1 MNYYLRNMLKYW
13 RYTVRMFVKLLLHRS
28 ESSEISVDHLLERM
42 NSNLPPL
49 IIDIRSAPEFNG
61 AEGHIPN
68 AKSIPIGELTSNLE
82 NLHSSK
88 EKEIVTICP
97 GGGMSLVAVDL
108 LTEAG
113 FKDVKSLHGG
123 FDLWVKNRYPTTTS

>member
-13 RYTVRMFVKLLLHRS
+13 RLTARMLVKFLLHRT

-61 AEGHIPN
+61 ADGHIPN

-113 FKDVKSLHGG
+113 FKDAKSLHGG